1 MKIRRITKSSA
12 QQMELLSRAHMTEIP
27 EKRNGSLNPLHFL
40 EDLYNFHFLHTRIG
54 ENILPS
60 LLKLDF

>member
-1 MKIRRITKSSA
+1 MKIRRATKSSA
-12 QQMELLSRAHMTEIP
+12 QQMESLSPTHMTKIP
-27 EKRNGSLNPLHFL
+27 ERTNGSLNTLHFPG
-40 EDLYNFHFLHTRIG
+40 DLYNFHFLHTRIG